1 MTLIFAVPL
10 LIGIV
15 GLAAWIAATAMAHES
30 DRYAH
35 LDPER
40 MFGRRGRSALAFIL
54 GFGMTGISTLYAGW
68 ATWLSLA
75 AGLVGGLVLAA
86 VSGWITTGRES

>member
-15 GLAAWIAATAMAHES
+15 GLTAWIVATAMAHES

-35 LDPER
+35 LDPEG
-40 MFGRRGRSALAFIL
+40 MFGRRGRFALAFVL
-54 GFGMTGISTLYAGW
+54 GFGMTGMSALYAGW
-68 ATWLSLA
+68 ATSLSLA
-75 AGLVGGLVLAA
+75 AGLVGGLVLAV
-86 VSGWITTGRES
+86 VSGWITTGGES